1 MAWKP
6 RDASTRRA
14 SPDDSTRSGPLLA
27 KPRPAPPLPEKPHR
41 ANPRHPE
48 RSEGSPD
55 SDSPPADASGL
66 WIDTDNALGTDRGNV
81 DDGLAI
87 AAVLGSGA
95 RLLGISCVAGNTD
108 AASALAATRA
118 LLARAPGAEAVPLVP
133 SGEAAG
139 RIAALPVGASLLAL
153 GPLTNVAAAA
163 RLDPE
168 LPSRCTLRLVG
179 TVTAPLR
186 FPLRALRDL
195 NLRRDRAAAHAVLA
209 LEWRGL
215 LVFPLDVVCALRLGA
230 DDLAR
235 LEREAGPLGAW
246 LAGGAERWRRE
257 QRWRQRGGRFRV
269 ADVVAALDAVAELP
283 AARFEAGRLVSFDAA
298 AARERFHALVDAAA
312 SPASH

>member
-1 MAWKP
+1 MAWEP
-6 RDASTRRA
+6 RDASTRHA
-14 SPDDSTRSGPLLA
+14 SPYDSTPGSGVDSSR
-27 KPRPAPPLPEKPHR
+27 PRPLPSAALP
-41 ANPRHPE
+41 
-48 RSEGSPD
+48 G
-55 SDSPPADASGL
+55 SDSPPTGGL
-66 WIDTDNALGTDRGNV
+66 WVDTDNALGADRGNV

-87 AAVLGSGA
+87 AAVLGAGA

-108 AASALAATRA
+108 AATAFATTRA
-118 LLARAPGAEAVPLVP
+118 LLSWVPGAEAVPVAP
-133 SGEAAG
+133 AGDAAQ
-139 RIAALPVGASLLAL
+139 RIAALPSESSLLAL

-168 LPSRCTLRLVG
+168 LPSRVTLRVVG
-179 TVTAPLR
+179 TVSAPSR

-195 NLRRDRAAAHAVLA
+195 NLRRDRAAAQAVLA
-209 LEWRGL
+209 LAWRRL
-215 LVFPLDVVCALRLGA
+215 LVFPLDVVRALRLGA

-246 LAGGAERWRRE
+246 LAGGAGRWRRE

-269 ADVVAALDAVAELP
+269 SDVVAALDAVAELP